1 MAEIIAIANQKGGIG
16 KTTTAVA
23 LSQAFRNMGK
33 RTLYCDLDP
42 QANGTDNFRAK
53 VDGVSTM
60 YDLLLHGDTDCIQH
74 TEMGDIIAGDPLLK
88 DAGKHLTGVSATYKL
103 REGLEAISPN
113 YDFII
118 LDTPPALGVLLHNAL
133 TAATRVVVPL
143 TLDRFGLQG
152 LVQLSDTIQEVRKY
166 ANSSIVVDGMLIVKF
181 NDRTNLSKGILDS
194 LPEYAAQFNT
204 KIYNSRIRESIRA
217 REAQATQHSIYEWAP
232 DSTTA
237 LDYVELAK
245 EILGGIA
252 NG

>member
-16 KTTTAVA
+16 KTTTAVT
-23 LSQAFRNMGK
+23 LSQVFRDMGK

-42 QANGTDNFRAK
+42 QGNGTDNFRAK
-53 VDGVSTM
+53 VDGVGTM
-60 YDLLLHGDTDCIQH
+60 YDLLVHGDTDCIQQ

-88 DAGKHLTGVSATYKL
+88 DAGKHLTGVSAAYKL
-103 REGLEAISPN
+103 REGLETISPK
-113 YDFII
+113 YDII
-118 LDTPPALGVLLHNAL
+118 LLDTPPALGVLLQNAL

-152 LVQLSDTIQEVRKY
+152 LVQLNDTIQEVRKY
-166 ANSSIVVDGMLIVKF
+166 ANPSLVVDGMLIVKF
-181 NDRTNLSKGILDS
+181 NDRTNLSKDILEN
-194 LPEYAAQFNT
+194 LPEYAKRFNT
-204 KIYNSRIRESIRA
+204 KIYNSRIRESVRA
-217 REAQATQHSIYEWAP
+217 REAQAARSSIYKWAP

-237 LDYVELAK
+237 QDYVELAK